1 MPRKRLSRKELTEKD
16 EITSK
21 LELAAMF
28 AVDNAKPLLTGA
40 SVVVVAIAAFIG
52 WNAYSARVEANA
64 QMALG
69 EVIGIFNVID
79 GQTDEARFNSAIE
92 EAALVQSGF
101 PGSQAADIAQYFAA
115 LSHEGL
121 GNTEESDRIFRSL
134 IDAGDESIR
143 DNARFALAESFK
155 KRDDVQAAISEYE
168 LLAESADF
176 PRGAILFELGRLHES
191 VSELDEARGYFQS
204 LIDEYQ
210 DSPFRNEA
218 DRALRRIRIAEEVL
232 PS

>member
-1 MPRKRLSRKELTEKD
+1 MPRKGLSRKELTEKD

-28 AVDNAKPLLTGA
+28 AVDNAKPFLTGA
-40 SVVVVAIAAFIG
+40 VVVVVAVVSFIG
-52 WNAYSARVEANA
+52 WNAYSARVEANS

-69 EVIGIFNVID
+69 VVIETYNSVD
-79 GQTDEARFNSAIE
+79 GQSDEMRFDSTIE
-92 EAALVQSGF
+92 EAALVQSEH
-101 PGSQAADIAQYFAA
+101 PGTQAADIAQYYAA

-121 GNTEESDRIFRSL
+121 GNTEESDRILRSL
-134 IDAGDESIR
+134 TDDGHESIR

-155 KRDDVQAAISEYE
+155 KRDDLDAAISEYE
-168 LLAESADF
+168 LLAESPDF

-191 VSELDEARGYFQS
+191 VSQLDEALSYYQS
-204 LIDEYQ
+204 LINEYQ

-218 DRALRRIRIAEEVL
+218 DRAVRRIRIAEEAAQ
-232 PS
+232 S

>member
-1 MPRKRLSRKELTEKD
+1 MPRKGLSRKELKEKD

-21 LELAAMF
+21 LELVAMF
-28 AVDNAKPLLTGA
+28 AVDNAKPLLTSA
-40 SVVVVAIAAFIG
+40 SVVVVAVAAFIG
-52 WNAYSARVEANA
+52 WNAYSARVDANA
-64 QMALG
+64 QVVLG
-69 EVIGIFNVID
+69 EVIAIYNGID
-79 GQTDEARFNSAIE
+79 GQTDEARFNATIE
-92 EAALVQSGF
+92 EAALVQSGY

-115 LSHEGL
+115 LGHEGL
-121 GNTEESDRIFRSL
+121 GNTEESDRIFRNL
-134 IDAGDESIR
+134 IDTGDESIR

-191 VSELDEARGYFQS
+191 VAELDEARGYYQS

-218 DRALRRIRIAEEVL
+218 DRALRRIRIAEEAS